1 MSKPN
6 CMKQKHYFKHAI
18 VITSI
23 IAVIF
28 IIRSRIYH
36 REAFDMIVLMRM
48 NEFRHNCNITDEQKS
63 DYISRFGDCNMSNE
77 ELKRIVENDFEKS
90 LHEEWKFVY

>member
-1 MSKPN
+1 
-6 CMKQKHYFKHAI
+6 MKQKHYLKHAI
-18 VITSI
+18 IITSI

-48 NEFRHNCNITDEQKS
+48 NEFRDNCNKTDKQKS
-63 DYISRFGDCNMSNE
+63 DYISRFGDCNKSNE
-77 ELKRIVENDFEKS
+77 ELKKIIEIDFEKS
-90 LHEEWKFVY
+90 LHDEGKFVY